1 MISTADIDLPSDNI
15 EYLEKVDVS
24 LLASDEK
31 RSALV
36 KKLNKIC
43 NLLFSYIYQTNILIF

>member
-15 EYLEKVDVS
+15 EYLENVDVS
-24 LLASDEK
+24 LLASGEK

-43 NLLFSYIYQTNILIF
+43 HLLFLIFTKRTF